1 MKLNYGETVL
11 TDELYDL
18 RELTRALTKAFPQIE
33 ALYLFGSRRYRTGSR
48 RSDVDILVG
57 LGEDLHIRPQELR
70 AFSSD
75 YCRALDL
82 FVAEGGKAV
91 SCANESHVRADSF
104 PKGMADVT
112 VNKVSELADVTKGAF
127 FNHFDSK
134 ETLVTELM
142 QMLLTRLDKQFDRL
156 MAEEV
161 NSDGCVTRAYIRA
174 AFSEGAAERKIWGAL
189 LSLMASKDQV
199 GWVWNNWLSERLKR
213 HSKTDSRIEL
223 HVVRLAADG
232 VWLER
237 IMSAKSKNLKC
248 VEEYLIEMTRIR

>member
-1 MKLNYGETVL
+1 MK
-11 TDELYDL
+11 
-18 RELTRALTKAFPQIE
+18 ATKVKNAYMKKKDP
-33 ALYLFGSRRYRTGSR
+33 
-48 RSDVDILVG
+48 
-57 LGEDLHIRPQELR
+57 
-70 AFSSD
+70 
-75 YCRALDL
+75 L
-82 FVAEGGKAV
+82 FVR
-91 SCANESHVRADSF
+91 ESLLNAAF
-104 PKGMADVT
+104 ELAATKGMADVT

-127 FNHFDSK
+127 FHHFDSK

-156 MAEEV
+156 MAEEE
-161 NSDGCVTRAYIRA
+161 NSDGCFTRAYIRA

-199 GWVWNNWLSERLKR
+199 GWVNWLSERLKR

-223 HVVRLAADG
+223 RVVRLAADG

-237 IMSAKSKNLKC
+237 IMNAKSKNLKG